1 MSKYE
6 ELLMDDENEVKQ
18 EMEIEY
24 LQKLVES

>member
-6 ELLMDDENEVKQ
+6 ELMMNDEEEMKQ

-24 LQKLVES
+24 LQKLIES